1 MGKKKNKKHDIWD
14 LSYEEQQ
21 ENLMKFDEFLA
32 GKTND
37 MFVNNTGTDFEA
49 QLFSMIDTRKNQE
62 TIADDSKPK
71 TRYFDQYGIFQYHD
85 DTPKEGQFVEE
96 DDVERYVDGTIDNED
111 ILEYTPVSFDV
122 DNELH
127 MLFITSQFE
136 RVGLKLDTHTIPDD
150 TVVDNEQALGRA
162 FIDYSVFNTIPF
174 ALTDNIDDIVK
185 AFNDYGIEKYNMSR
199 FRIIYDEN
207 DTLYRCYI
215 VDTDSVSYLRSNVVK
230 SFMEYGQLVLELE
243 SRSINDINWGYF
255 YDSSYNRLDDYCKII
270 IMDRYTQTGDRPLT
284 EEMIGEFGYIITTGD
299 IYGVISPLLEAA
311 INEDDIDGMID
322 TAEKSI
328 DEAFNSIRS
337 SRPVVATLTATPVI
351 KKNENKEEEVIPE
364 VAEVVIDVEDLKNK
378 MQTTSEEQPISETTS
393 TSDDKND
400 TEENPVSVPDEIEVT
415 EADPDE
421 IDFDDLSEI
430 PVIRKPKKK

>member
-21 ENLMKFDEFLA
+21 ENLRKFDDFLA

-37 MFVNNTGTDFEA
+37 MLVNNGGDFES
-49 QLFSMIDTRKNQE
+49 QLFSMIDTRRSQE
-62 TIADDSKPK
+62 PVIDDDKKSPK
-71 TRYFDQYGIFQYHD
+71 RYFNEYGIFQYD
-85 DTPKEGQFVEE
+85 DTTSNDEGHNLPELEE
-96 DDVERYVDGTIDNED
+96 TQSEKVLKYQ
-111 ILEYTPVSFDV
+111 PVSFEV

-127 MLFITSQFE
+127 MLFIKSQFE
-136 RVGLKLDTHTIPDD
+136 RVGLKLDSHMIPDD
-150 TVVDNEQALGRA
+150 TVIDNQQALGRA

-185 AFNDYGIEKYNMSR
+185 AFNDYGIEKYNMSK

-215 VDTDSVSYLRSNVVK
+215 VDTDSVSYLRSNVIK

-255 YDSSYNRLDDYCKII
+255 YDSSYNRLDDYCR
-270 IMDRYTQTGDRPLT
+270 IMISDKDTQTGDRPLI
-284 EEMIGEFGYIITTGD
+284 EEMMGEFGYIITTGD

-311 INEDDIDGMID
+311 INEDDIDDMID
-322 TAEKSI
+322 TVEKSI
-328 DEAFNSIRS
+328 DEAVNSIRS
-337 SRPVVATLTATPVI
+337 SRPVVATLTATPVV
-351 KKNENKEEEVIPE
+351 KKNENKEEVIPE

-393 TSDDKND
+393 ASDDEND
-400 TEENPVSVPDEIEVT
+400 TEEKPVNVPDEIEVT
-415 EADPDE
+415 ETDPDE

-430 PVIRKPKKK
+430 PVIRKSKKK